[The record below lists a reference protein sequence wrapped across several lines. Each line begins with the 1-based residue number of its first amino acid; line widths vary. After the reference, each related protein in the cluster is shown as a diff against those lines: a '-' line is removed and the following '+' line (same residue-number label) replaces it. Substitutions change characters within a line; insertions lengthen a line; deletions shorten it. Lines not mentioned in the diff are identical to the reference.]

1 MSMVTDS
8 LRRLH
13 DEVECAPS
21 DPYLLTVTGDCRPH
35 CSCVAVAWNE
45 GRLQVPAPSGWEQ
58 SHTQGHRQVTLLW
71 PPAQPGGY
79 SLIVDGIAITVAAD
93 GEAMLD
99 VTPTRAVLHRRGS
112 PPSPGGSS
120 CKSDC
125 ILILPD

>member
-1 MSMVTDS
+1 MVTDS

-13 DEVECAPS
+13 DEVESALT

-35 CSCVAVAWNE
+35 CSCSAVVWNE
-45 GRLQVPAPSGWEQ
+45 GRLLVPAPSGWGPP
-58 SHTQGHRQVTLLW
+58 HTQGHQQVTLLW

-79 SLIVDGIAITVAAD
+79 SLIVDGVATTLPAD
-93 GEAMLD
+93 GEARLA

-112 PPSPGGSS
+112 PPSPSGSS

-125 ILILPD
+125 ILIPG